1 MEVSVI
7 ARHMEI
13 SEGVRD
19 FAEKKVGNLDRLFSD
34 LTQIEIV
41 LDAADGGHS
50 AELIAH
56 QNRGEKFVAESRA
69 PDIYQAITAVIDK
82 MDHQLRKRKEIL
94 RRHRKKAA
102 RGVPVPGEV
111 EEEAA
116 FEEESEDVAEAE
128 DI

>member
-13 SEGVRD
+13 SEGVRG

-69 PDIYQAITAVIDK
+69 PDMYQAITAVIDK

-94 RRHRKKAA
+94 RRRRKKAA
-102 RGVPVPGEV
+102 RGAPLPGE

>member
-13 SEGVRD
+13 SEAVRD

-69 PDIYQAITAVIDK
+69 PDMYQAITAVIDK
-82 MDHQLRKRKEIL
+82 MDHQLRKKKEIL

-102 RGVPVPGEV
+102 RGVPLPG